1 MSDSNGK
8 VVATHAFALRPS
20 GDCTSLAYDEDGKQV
35 ATDER
40 VTAGPPAKIELVPD
54 RTQIAADGDDL
65 SFVTVKVEDKDGN
78 LCPMADNLVHFKL
91 SGPGT
96 IAGVDNGN
104 AATFESFQVDY
115 RNAFSGMAL
124 LIVRSEEG
132 KPGAIN
138 IEATSDGLNDGRT
151 TVTAR

>member
-1 MSDSNGK
+1 
-8 VVATHAFALRPS
+8 
-20 GDCTSLAYDEDGKQV
+20 
-35 ATDER
+35 
-40 VTAGPPAKIELVPD
+40 
-54 RTQIAADGDDL
+54 
-65 SFVTVKVEDKDGN
+65 
-78 LCPMADNLVHFKL
+78 MADNLVHFKL

-115 RNAFSGMAL
+115 RKAFSGMAL